1 MIRKIKNDSGYSLV
15 ELIIVLAIIAVMS
28 GLAMVSVSSIKTA
41 RATSSKETFNQ
52 ELSTLQSMTK
62 TQDSEWALKLERIDG
77 KYNLIY
83 GKSKNGSDFKEDS
96 SKDREILDRVTIY
109 YSNNGSSAGSEV
121 SSMIIKFNKS
131 DGSVKTGSGVYT
143 FYKDGSNDAVGKV
156 TLNQATGSH
165 YTGS

>member
-28 GLAMVSVSSIKTA
+28 GLAAVSISSIRTA
-41 RATSSKETFNQ
+41 RATSS
-52 ELSTLQSMTK
+52 TLQSLTK
-62 TQDSEWALKLERIDG
+62 TQESDWAMKLEKVDG
-77 KYNLIY
+77 KYNLVY
-83 GKSKNGSDFKEDS
+83 GKSKNGSDFTEDT

-131 DGSVKTGSGVYT
+131 DGSVETGSGVYT
-143 FYKDGSNDAVGKV
+143 FYKDGSTDSVGRV
-156 TLNQATGSH
+156 TLNRATGSH